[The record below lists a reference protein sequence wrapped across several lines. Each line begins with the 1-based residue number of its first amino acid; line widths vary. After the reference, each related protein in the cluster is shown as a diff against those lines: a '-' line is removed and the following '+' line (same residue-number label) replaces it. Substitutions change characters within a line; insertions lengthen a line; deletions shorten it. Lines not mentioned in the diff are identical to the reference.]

1 MSCGEHIGRVHWCT
15 LTYENIFV
23 LISLL
28 TNLGVLSDN
37 QMAHLRTV
45 EEVRGAFTS
54 TSSMSHTRVLASPTS
69 SATRTSRI
77 DEGVVA
83 VPYYSQ
89 LTDISSPTWQKIG
102 CGIASLAMLI
112 DYYTP
117 GPVNVDT
124 LLDEGISA
132 GAYISNVGWSYAG
145 LIGVSRAYG
154 LTGASHDLGGTPV
167 DTAFAQF
174 TKALEKGPV
183 MASVHY
189 TFQPT
194 NPIPHLVIVT
204 GVKGDRLYYNDPA
217 LGNAGDSI
225 PVSQFKNSWKKR
237 YIEFWPV
244 S

>member
-1 MSCGEHIGRVHWCT
+1 MEFLLFHTT
-15 LTYENIFV
+15 L
-23 LISLL
+23 S
-28 TNLGVLSDN
+28 
-37 QMAHLRTV
+37 
-45 EEVRGAFTS
+45 
-54 TSSMSHTRVLASPTS
+54 SPTS
-69 SATRTSRI
+69 ALPHGK
-77 DEGVVA
+77 E
-83 VPYYSQ
+83 
-89 LTDISSPTWQKIG
+89 IG

-117 GPVNVDT
+117 GSVNVDT
-124 LLDEGISA
+124 LLDKGISA
-132 GAYISNVGWSYAG
+132 GAYINNVGWSYAG

-154 LTGASHDLGGTPV
+154 LTGASHDLGGTSV
-167 DTAFAQF
+167 ESAFAKF
-174 TKALEKGPV
+174 SEALKKGPV

-217 LGNAGDSI
+217 LGGAGDSI